1 MPKKQSAVK
10 LPPDQRHE
18 LEMFVTRGK
27 KSAREITRAR
37 VLLLA
42 QDGRRAT
49 DIARTLG
56 VSRGTIYSVWKK
68 CKAKGRPPRG
78 EALQEAPRS
87 GRPLTLESRVAAK
100 VTMIAGSEPPAGRAR
115 WTLHLMAGKLVA
127 LGVRGSTSRESVRQL
142 LTKTASSPGSGNR
155 GASGKLRV
163 TTSGIWETSCSNTTS
178 RMILGTP
185 RSVVMNGRAC

>member
-10 LPPDQRHE
+10 LTPDQRHE

-56 VSRGTIYSVWKK
+56 VSRGTIYNVWKK
-68 CKAKGRPPRG
+68 YKAKGRPPLV
-78 EALQEAPRS
+78 EALKEAPRS
-87 GRPLTLESRVAAK
+87 GRPLALDSRVAAK
-100 VTMIAGSEPPAGRAR
+100 VTMIACSAPPEGRAR
-115 WTLHLMAGKLVA
+115 WTLHLIADKLVT
-127 LGVRGSTSRESVRQL
+127 LGVTESISHESVRQL
-142 LTKTASSPGSGNR
+142 LKKTASSPGFRNR
-155 GASGKLRV
+155 GA
-163 TTSGIWETSCSNTTS
+163 
-178 RMILGTP
+178 
-185 RSVVMNGRAC
+185 